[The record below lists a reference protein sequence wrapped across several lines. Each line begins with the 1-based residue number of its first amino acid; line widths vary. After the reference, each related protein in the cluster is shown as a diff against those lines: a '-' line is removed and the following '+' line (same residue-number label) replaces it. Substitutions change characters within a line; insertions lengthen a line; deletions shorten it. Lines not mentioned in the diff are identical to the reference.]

1 MHPQSR
7 SPTPGAST
15 VQPHPAQASFEAA
28 TIQAME
34 QLAGALSEVRG
45 HEVPG
50 LEHRLSLLEQALG
63 ELRDELGRATRRLA
77 AAQEQD
83 RARHGLARA
92 SRMSPKERVVVFVG
106 RETFGDNIKYA
117 YLECLAR
124 ASELDIECWYLPFDA
139 HQHALVESIGGRS
152 FPYDPADWGR
162 EHVGMA
168 MRTAVAVFCDHFLT
182 YQHPHPLARALLA
195 GARSVQ
201 LWHGLSI
208 KEIAL
213 RNPAPLAFMDSHQ
226 ADVLASCGR
235 FDVFVGA
242 SAASEPDWRRWFAF
256 ERYAPLG
263 GPRTDP
269 LLRELRP
276 RDLLNVDRDALDAAR
291 RVRAAGHRVLLYAP
305 TFRDVQPGRWILDV
319 GLERMAAQAAARGDF
334 LLVNLHPYESAA
346 LPQLQQRMPG
356 VCFVL
361 PRTDIYPLL
370 REVSVLI
377 TDYSSLMFDFLPL
390 DRPILLFRPDHERYR
405 TQSRALIE
413 SHVESVPGPVVESID
428 ELDALLRSSGPPTED
443 LHAPVRRALMARLCD
458 HVDGHASGRVAELI
472 AAEVRTA
479 VARQR
484 TPAARPDTPSGAI

>member
-1 MHPQSR
+1 MHAHSH
-7 SPTPGAST
+7 SPTSGAT
-15 VQPHPAQASFEAA
+15 VPPYAAQASFEAA
-28 TIQAME
+28 TLHAME

-45 HEVPG
+45 HAVPS
-50 LEHRLSLLEQALG
+50 LEHRLSALERALG

-83 RARHGLARA
+83 RTRHGLARA
-92 SRMSPKERVVVFVG
+92 SRMSRKERVVVFVG

-124 ASELDIECWYLPFDA
+124 SRELDFECWYLPFDA
-139 HQHALVESIGGRS
+139 HQHALIESIGGRS
-152 FPYDPADWGR
+152 FPHDPADWSR
-162 EHVGMA
+162 EHVGTA
-168 MRTAVAVFCDHFLT
+168 MRAAVAVFCDHFLA

-195 GARSVQ
+195 GARTVQ

-242 SAASEPDWRRWFAF
+242 SPASEPDWRRWFAF

-269 LLRELRP
+269 LLRDLRP
-276 RDLLNVDRDALDAAR
+276 RDLLNVDGDALDAAR
-291 RVRAAGHRVLLYAP
+291 RLRAGGRRVLLYAP
-305 TFRDVQPGRWILDV
+305 TFRDAQPGRWILEV

-346 LPQLQQRMPG
+346 LPQLQQRLPG

-377 TDYSSLMFDFLPL
+377 SDYSSLMFDFLPM
-390 DRPILLFRPDHERYR
+390 DRPIVLFRPDHERYS
-405 TQSRALIE
+405 TQSRALID
-413 SHVESVPGPVVESID
+413 SHVEYVPGPVAESVD
-428 ELDALLRSSGPPTED
+428 VLDALLRSSGPPSED
-443 LHAPVRRALMARLCD
+443 LHAPVRRALLARLCD
-458 HVDGHASGRVAELI
+458 RVDGYASGRVAELI

-479 VARQR
+479 VGGPR
-484 TPAARPDTPSGAI
+484 TATAPPESPSGSI